1 MPQSNT
7 AKAVILARGLGTR
20 MRQQDPADA
29 ATATTTEDQARVAS
43 QGLKAMI
50 PIDRPF
56 LDYVL
61 TNLADAG
68 YRQVCLVIG
77 PEHEQIRDYY
87 TRQAAGERLAI
98 DFAIQ
103 PEPRGTADAVAAAE
117 AFAGQDAV
125 LVINSDNYYPLE
137 AFERVG
143 SLAGSGLAA
152 FNLAAMA
159 EASNIEPERLNKFGL
174 VQVDDAGRLVRVI
187 EKPDDATRQAL
198 GDAASVSMNCW
209 RFTPAIF
216 EACRRIEP
224 SPRGEYEITDAVN
237 WAMTELGEVFEAV
250 PVHAPVL
257 DMSYRHDIATV
268 TERLAGTRCA
278 F

>member
-7 AKAVILARGLGTR
+7 AKAVILARGLGKR
-20 MRQQDPADA
+20 MREAGDPAAGGTTDA
-29 ATATTTEDQARVAS
+29 QAQVAS
-43 QGLKAMI
+43 QGVKAMI

-68 YRQVCLVIG
+68 YRSVCLVIG
-77 PEHEQIRDYY
+77 PEHDQIRDYY
-87 TRQAAGERLAI
+87 TRQVAPERVTI

-103 PEPRGTADAVAAAE
+103 AQPRGTADAVAAAE
-117 AFAGQDAV
+117 AFAGRDAV

-143 SLAGSGLAA
+143 ELAGSGLAA
-152 FNLAAMA
+152 FNLRAMA
-159 EASNIEPERLNKFGL
+159 EASNIEPERLSKFGL
-174 VQVDDAGRLVRVI
+174 VELDEHSRLRRVI
-187 EKPDDATRQAL
+187 EKPDDATRAAL
-198 GDAASVSMNCW
+198 GDAACVSMNCW
-209 RFTPAIF
+209 RFTPAVF

-237 WAMTELGEVFEAV
+237 VAMSELGEVFEAV
-250 PVHAPVL
+250 PIHAPVL
-257 DMSYRHDIATV
+257 DMSYRHDIASV